1 MQGLSLQRRRK
12 RDRRRMK
19 IETNYKKLTLTETIE
34 RLKGMT
40 YTQQPYLYNN
50 EAIFSAIDYLTREI
64 TDATPIPDEYI
75 KLGAKIALQGVKEEI
90 NNITEE
96 MTRKGVDTKYF
107 EPIKA
112 FVDDRLAESEEK

>member
-1 MQGLSLQRRRK
+1 
-12 RDRRRMK
+12 MK
-19 IETNYKKLTLTETIE
+19 NKFNYKKLTLAETIE

-50 EAIFSAIDYLTREI
+50 EAIFSAIDYLTRGI
-64 TDATPIPDEYI
+64 TDATPIPDGTINEYI
-75 KLGAKIALQGVKEEI
+75 ELGAKIALQGAKEEI

-112 FVDDRLAESEEK
+112 FVDDRLAESEEE

>member
-1 MQGLSLQRRRK
+1 
-12 RDRRRMK
+12 MK

-112 FVDDRLAESEEK
+112 FVDDRLAESEE